1 MSLESTAVSPPRYD
15 ELVDEKAKDETL
27 SKVSLIITHGNWPSK
42 FNTAPS
48 WLQPFYSFRDELA
61 VEDGVVFRGAKIVV
75 PSKLRPTYIQ
85 QLHKMHQSADSTLK
99 LAKEYFY
106 WPKMGEDI
114 FHYVDQCQICNSA
127 KRHQQKEPLNLH
139 PVPSRPF
146 EFVGTDLFDFNSKT
160 FIVLVDSY
168 SGFFEFQQ
176 LDAPTSKNI
185 INFLKL
191 QFSTHGIPAQLIS
204 DNASY
209 YVSQEFKAF
218 SRKWNFNHVTSSPN
232 FPRSNGLSERAVRSA
247 KDLLRKCEKDNT
259 DPRYALLLLRNTP
272 RDNTL
277 KSPVERLFSRKTNI
291 ALPTSD
297 HTLHPR
303 VDHRHV
309 QNALYNKR
317 IIQKRY
323 HDKTAKPLPELSTN
337 QTVRLQTKKGHEKLG
352 FIKATAEN
360 PRSYIVNVNGKDYRR
375 NRQHILPVAEKTPS
389 GVPPIE
395 PALPPPSARTP
406 TYADML
412 KTPPLK
418 SHDQAMTSS
427 DSTTKGRNGAQQ
439 TTTTE
444 LSKSTPPPVTTRSGR
459 VVKPPSRYDS

>member
-1 MSLESTAVSPPRYD
+1 MGAR
-15 ELVDEKAKDETL
+15 
-27 SKVSLIITHGNWPSK
+27 G
-42 FNTAPS
+42 F
-48 WLQPFYSFRDELA
+48 
-61 VEDGVVFRGAKIVV
+61 GV
-75 PSKLRPTYIQ
+75 L
-85 QLHKMHQSADSTLK
+85 
-99 LAKEYFY
+99 
-106 WPKMGEDI
+106 
-114 FHYVDQCQICNSA
+114 
-127 KRHQQKEPLNLH
+127 
-139 PVPSRPF
+139 
-146 EFVGTDLFDFNSKT
+146 
-160 FIVLVDSY
+160 
-168 SGFFEFQQ
+168 GFW
-176 LDAPTSKNI
+176 
-185 INFLKL
+185 
-191 QFSTHGIPAQLIS
+191 G
-204 DNASY
+204 
-209 YVSQEFKAF
+209 
-218 SRKWNFNHVTSSPN
+218 
-232 FPRSNGLSERAVRSA
+232 
-247 KDLLRKCEKDNT
+247 
-259 DPRYALLLLRNTP
+259 
-272 RDNTL
+272 
-277 KSPVERLFSRKTNI
+277 
-291 ALPTSD
+291 
-297 HTLHPR
+297 
-303 VDHRHV
+303 

-337 QTVRLQTKKGHEKLG
+337 QTVRLQTEKGHEKLG

-389 GVPPIE
+389 GVPLIE